1 MTLLLNKTI
10 MSSDT
15 PLLDLRAAASHYS
28 KALESVAQARKKLTE
43 VMIKYIIA
51 NGIDLGKCTELS
63 ISENLGLPRSV
74 VRSILLDLVEE
85 KVLKVSEYG
94 NTKPYMLSETGLG
107 IALDWMG
114 LSFTRAEVNA
124 LLASKEAEELKG
136 MLLGSPLVFSET
148 DEKRIARYRG
158 IAADQCLG
166 TLVGRFFE
174 YIEEDFYEKLR
185 KAFDEKILKELE
197 LLNPELIAFERL
209 VAPPP
214 PIGEW
219 AREKLQELDDNAS
232 SEDIR
237 KVIIESY
244 EKNLEYVIRKLKKF
258 ATILEEMGYEGLH
271 KHFKGK
277 TPSREV
283 LIKEKSVPEYR
294 FHDEYL
300 WATTLALR
308 EGCKIGQ
315 KIGANP
321 ELLKEALLLAD
332 VLDIALEKKYRG
344 AKAEG
349 LSLMEWGIRQ
359 LSQETNSSF

>member
-1 MTLLLNKTI
+1 
-10 MSSDT
+10 MSEHTS
-15 PLLDLRAAASHYS
+15 LLDLRAAASHYS
-28 KALESVAQARKKLTE
+28 KALESVAQAKKKLAE
-43 VMIKYIIA
+43 VVIKYIIA

-63 ISENLGLPRSV
+63 ISENLGLPRST

-94 NTKPYMLSETGLG
+94 NTKPYMLSEIGIG

-136 MLLGSPLVFSET
+136 MLVGSPLVFSEVNG
-148 DEKRIARYRG
+148 KRIARYRG
-158 IAADQCLG
+158 LAADQCLG
-166 TLVGRFFE
+166 TLIGRFFE
-174 YIEEDFYEKLR
+174 YVEEGFYEKLR
-185 KAFDEKILKELE
+185 KAFDEKTLRELE

-232 SEDIR
+232 PGDIR
-237 KVIIESY
+237 KIIVESY
-244 EKNLEYVIRKLKKF
+244 EKNLEHVIRKLEKF
-258 ATILEEMGYEGLH
+258 AAILEEMGYEGLH

-277 TPSREV
+277 APSRGI
-283 LIKEKSVPEYR
+283 LIKGKSVPEYR

-332 VLDIALEKKYRG
+332 VLDMALEKRYRG
-344 AKAEG
+344 AEAEG
-349 LSLMEWGIRQ
+349 LSLMEWGTRQ
-359 LSQETNSSF
+359 LSQETNSSP